1 MFKDEDEGGED
12 DEDGLDE
19 EDDKDDIRMD
29 LFSNFWQSSVLDSA
43 TAAAAHGW
51 DNFDI
56 PSGSYMPILIMMI
69 LVKLCDPNDDKIDRR
84 SNGNAC

>member
-29 LFSNFWQSSVLDSA
+29 LFSNFWQNSVLDSA
-43 TAAAAHGW
+43 TAATAHGW

-56 PSGSYMPILIMMI
+56 LTGSYMPILIMMI

-84 SNGNAC
+84 SNGNAW